1 MFKRVSIF
9 KKEVEMFK
17 RMSIFLTFVVFS
29 FFLGCKR
36 EAPAPEEPTL
46 EVIEFMVDASSYES
60 WAYFS
65 FEKGDTVR
73 PSDPENSLDWDLK
86 FQRYRIGT
94 NSGTSGPGEG
104 GAVNVGKVDF
114 DSYDEAPESGY
125 VEDTIMTFTGHEGE
139 YERSCNPVLLGWYEM
154 AGGMPPT
161 FYPTDT
167 VYVVKTADGKYAK
180 VMFLDYYYYDAE
192 GNRHSGYISFKYVY
206 QPDGS
211 RNFK

>member
-1 MFKRVSIF
+1 MFKRVG
-9 KKEVEMFK
+9 
-17 RMSIFLTFVVFS
+17 IFLTLVVFG

-36 EAPAPEEPTL
+36 EAPAPE
-46 EVIEFMVDASSYES
+46 VVEFMVDASSYEN

-154 AGGMPPT
+154 VGMPPT
-161 FYPTDT
+161 FYPTDS

-180 VMFLDYYYYDAE
+180 VQFLDYYYYDAE

-211 RNFK
+211 RDFK